1 MANRDRTQTLSP
13 IDSDLF
19 KKVAASFASG
29 VTAITTG
36 TNGHY
41 HGMTASA
48 FTSLSL
54 NPPLILVCLD
64 LNSTTLSVIKEHTQF
79 AVNIL
84 SRDQEWISQALAT
97 RGQHD
102 LAGIP
107 VKQGYLGLPV
117 IEGALAHFE
126 CTLRGEYI
134 EGDHVILVGAVES
147 GGVAPEQSPLVYFR
161 GKYHSARP
169 G

>member
-1 MANRDRTQTLSP
+1 MANLDHTQTLSP
-13 IDSDLF
+13 IELF
-19 KKVAASFASG
+19 RKVAASFASG

-36 TNGHY
+36 SNGRY

-64 LNSTTLSVIKEHTQF
+64 LNSTTLSVIKEHAQF

-84 SRDQEWISQALAT
+84 SREQEWISQALAS
-97 RGQHD
+97 RGRHD

-107 VKQGYLGLPV
+107 SRR
-117 IEGALAHFE
+117 AAWA
-126 CTLRGEYI
+126 CR
-134 EGDHVILVGAVES
+134 
-147 GGVAPEQSPLVYFR
+147 
-161 GKYHSARP
+161 
-169 G
+169 